1 MKCVSVIWLLLVL
14 VALPASPS
22 TLPGRRRVSF
32 GLMIYCTVNATVVAD
47 KS

>member
-1 MKCVSVIWLLLVL
+1 MKCVSVKGLVLVL

-32 GLMIYCTVNATVVAD
+32 GLMVYCTVNATVVTN